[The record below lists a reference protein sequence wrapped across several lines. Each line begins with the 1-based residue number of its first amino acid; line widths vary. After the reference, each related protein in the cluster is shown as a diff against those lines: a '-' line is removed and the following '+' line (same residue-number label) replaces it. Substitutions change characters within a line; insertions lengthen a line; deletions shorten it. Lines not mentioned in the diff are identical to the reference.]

1 LLKTENRLLKTVLLF
16 IEPLVDLRDLSD
28 PALALGVFQRQ
39 NLFVRPVKVIGNIR
53 YLLIEPL

>member
-1 LLKTENRLLKTVLLF
+1 MLASRTHAAHLF
-16 IEPLVDLRDLSD
+16 IEALIDLGNFRD
-28 PALALGVFQRQ
+28 PALAFGVLQSQ